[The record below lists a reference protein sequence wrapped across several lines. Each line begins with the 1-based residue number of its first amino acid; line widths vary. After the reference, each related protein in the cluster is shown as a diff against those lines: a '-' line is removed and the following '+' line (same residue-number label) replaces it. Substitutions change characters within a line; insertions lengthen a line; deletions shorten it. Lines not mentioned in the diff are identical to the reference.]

1 MRLSYI
7 IIAILLALSS
17 CMIIPHLGKLKGH
30 TPRTYNVQI
39 DDPPEVRWAPVIH
52 DYKHA
57 LDLFMAEFE
66 LLPIPKKFYQLLDWY
81 AHNIFVHQDF
91 VKEID
96 ALAKISGY
104 PFGQIFFLNFM
115 YEYSTIKSCS
125 TILVKNNGKIL
136 HGRNLDFP
144 MMRLL
149 SSMIVTIDYYQ
160 GHKRIFT
167 IDHVLGSVFPLTG
180 IRYGAFAV
188 NVDTRYTTSEVN
200 EIINILVDDAMP
212 DVWLLRRTLA

>member
-1 MRLSYI
+1 MRLSCI
-7 IIAILLALSS
+7 IVAILLAVSS
-17 CMIIPHLGKLKGH
+17 SMIIPHLGKLKGH

-39 DDPPEVRWAPVIH
+39 DDPAEVRWAPVVH

-66 LLPIPKKFYQLLDWY
+66 MLPIPKKFYNLLDWY
-81 AHNIFVHQDF
+81 AHHVFVHQDF

-96 ALAKISGY
+96 ALAKVSGY
-104 PFGQIFFLNFM
+104 PFGEIFFLNFM
-115 YEYSTIKSCS
+115 YEYSTVKACS
-125 TILVKNNGKIL
+125 TVLIKTNNKVL

-149 SSMIVTIDYYQ
+149 SNLIVTIDYYE

-167 IDHVLGSVFPLTG
+167 IDHVLGSVFALTG

-188 NVDTRYTTSEVN
+188 NVDTRYTQSEISEV
-200 EIINILVDDAMP
+200 INILVDDAMP
-212 DVWLLRRTLA
+212 DVWLLRRVLA